1 MATTNLR
8 RYGHISNGF
17 MWSLRSFYQF
27 WGINKKLIMTVRERE
42 KGEMSSLTEE
52 LDLVSCHLVTSHEYT
67 DTNAW

>member
-1 MATTNLR
+1 
-8 RYGHISNGF
+8 
-17 MWSLRSFYQF
+17 
-27 WGINKKLIMTVRERE
+27 MTVRERE